1 MVQALKFIK
10 NISVSIRLRS
20 NSFLINESINN
31 YNKAVFVYNGT
42 NNSEFQTFSLVY
54 PEFIFISLNNYT
66 NITVEYSIMYNL
78 DAIEDSTVVF
88 NCSMILKKLH

>member
-10 NISVSIRLRS
+10 NLSVSIRLRS
-20 NSFLINESINN
+20 NSVLINESINSN
-31 YNKAVFVYNGT
+31 NRAIFVYNGT
-42 NNSEFQTFSLVY
+42 NNSEFQTLSLVY
-54 PEFIFISLNNYT
+54 PEFIFISLNTYT
-66 NITVEYSIMYNL
+66 NITVEYSIIYNV